1 MIKRREFITL
11 LGGAAAWPLVAR
23 AQQPPNMPVIGYLE
37 FGTPESRAYMVTA
50 FRKGLGE
57 LGYIEG
63 RNVTIEY
70 RWGNN
75 DIDRL
80 RDLAI
85 DLVARR
91 VNVIAVAGGGPS
103 ALAAKAATSSIPIV
117 FGTAGDPVQI
127 GLVASLNRPGANVTG
142 VTNMS
147 IEVSAKRLGLL
158 HELLPHAKRLALLRH
173 PNAGGNAEVAEL
185 TDAASAL
192 GAQVDVFSAA
202 SSDEIDRAFANL
214 VQNRSDALLLVP
226 YPLFSNRRVQ
236 LVTLASHYGVPAVYY
251 EREYANAGG
260 LMSYGASAADQA
272 RQVGIYVGRVLNG
285 EKPADLPVIQ
295 AAKFE
300 FVVNLQTAKTM
311 GIEVPSSLLATA
323 DEVIE

>member
-1 MIKRREFITL
+1 MMKRRELITL
-11 LGGAAAWPLVAR
+11 LSGAAAWPLAAR
-23 AQQPPNMPVIGYLE
+23 AQQAAVPVIGYLE
-37 FGTPESRAYMVTA
+37 LGASEGRVYMVTA
-50 FRKGLGE
+50 FRKGLSE

-63 RNVTIEY
+63 RNVAIEY
-70 RWGNN
+70 RWGNYE
-75 DIDRL
+75 IDRL
-80 RDLAI
+80 YDLAA

-103 ALAAKAATSSIPIV
+103 ALAAKAATSSIPTV
-117 FGTAGDPVQI
+117 FGTAGDPIQI
-127 GLVASLNRPGANVTG
+127 GLVASLNRPGGNVTG

-147 IEVSAKRLGLL
+147 VEVSAKRLGLL
-158 HELLPHAKRLALLRH
+158 HELLPRAKRFALLRY
-173 PNAGGNAEVAEL
+173 PNTSSAEIAEL
-185 TDAASAL
+185 REAASTI
-192 GAQVDVFSAA
+192 GAQVEVFGAA

-226 YPLFSNRRVQ
+226 HPLFSNRRVQ
-236 LVTLASHYGVPAVYY
+236 LVTLASRHGIPAVFYD
-251 EREYANAGG
+251 REYVNAGG

-285 EKPADLPVIQ
+285 ERPADLPVIQ

-300 FVVNLQTAKTM
+300 FVINLQTAKIL
-311 GIEVPSSLLATA
+311 GIEVPPSLLARA